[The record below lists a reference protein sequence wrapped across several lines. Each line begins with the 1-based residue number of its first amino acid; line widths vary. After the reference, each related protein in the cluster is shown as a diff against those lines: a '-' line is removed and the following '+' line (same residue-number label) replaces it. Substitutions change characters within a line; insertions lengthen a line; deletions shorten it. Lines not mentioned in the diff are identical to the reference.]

1 MGSNW
6 QEVEELSR
14 AIPFA
19 VGLGWGVVGVA
30 AAAAAAAAAVVGSSV
45 DSFGGFLHCWMAA
58 G

>member
-30 AAAAAAAAAVVGSSV
+30 AAAAVVVVGSSV